1 MLAHQRQS
9 AIYDMI
15 RKRGGARITE
25 LMRQFGVSQITIR
38 RDLEALADR
47 GLVAKVHGGA
57 APVDHLAA
65 MEPGFVAKRNRQL
78 DEKTAIAIRAAQL
91 VSPGTAVA
99 LSAGTTTCLLARHL
113 VDVPAL
119 TVLTNSVPV
128 ADVFYRAPREDRI
141 VVLTGGIRTPS
152 DALVGP
158 FTVNALRRL
167 NLDLLFLGVHGMNSR
182 AGFTTPNLLEAET
195 NRALVAI
202 ARKLVV
208 VADHTKWETQGIST
222 IARLADAHVLV
233 SDEGLS
239 RVARERLRAEVG
251 ELIIAGSADPLAG
264 ELAELTAPLVTSRAR
279 AGGPRPSPSAERPS
293 RR

>member
-9 AIYDMI
+9 AIYDTV
-15 RKRGGARITE
+15 RKRGGARIAE

-38 RDLEALADR
+38 RDLEVLADR

-57 APVDHLAA
+57 APVDHLSA

-78 DEKTAIAIRAAQL
+78 EEKTAIAIRAAQL

-128 ADVFYRAPREDRI
+128 ADVFYRAPREDRL

-158 FTVNALRRL
+158 FTINTLRRF
-167 NLDLLFLGVHGMNSR
+167 NPDLLFLGVHGMNLR

-195 NRALVAI
+195 NQALVGI

-233 SDEGLS
+233 SDDGLN

-251 ELIIAGSADPLAG
+251 ELIIAGSTDPLA
-264 ELAELTAPLVTSRAR
+264 AA
-279 AGGPRPSPSAERPS
+279 
-293 RR
+293 